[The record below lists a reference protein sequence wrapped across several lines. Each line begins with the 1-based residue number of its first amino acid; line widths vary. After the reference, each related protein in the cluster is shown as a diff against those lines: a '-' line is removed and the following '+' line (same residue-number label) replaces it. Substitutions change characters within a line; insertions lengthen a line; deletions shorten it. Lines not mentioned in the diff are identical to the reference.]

1 MQTLE
6 DVQSKDLLFWANRY
20 HLFVSWSSD
29 RSHPWDAKQAA
40 SEYVTLE
47 IGVARGTAS
56 KVRARAR
63 GSNMPVCH
71 DWRDTPDTAPLH
83 CCCKVR
89 CAACAPELK
98 GAACMSCTKA

>member
-40 SEYVTLE
+40 SEYLTLE
-47 IGVARGTAS
+47 IGVARGTAN
-56 KVRARAR
+56 KVR
-63 GSNMPVCH
+63 GKTCI
-71 DWRDTPDTAPLH
+71 WTAAYSL
-83 CCCKVR
+83 
-89 CAACAPELK
+89 
-98 GAACMSCTKA
+98 S

>member
-47 IGVARGTAS
+47 IGVARGTAN
-56 KVRARAR
+56 KVRPHAW
-63 GSNMPVCH
+63 GSSVQSVMNGTMHLLLYPCIAAAKCG
-71 DWRDTPDTAPLH
+71 PPS
-83 CCCKVR
+83 VR
-89 CAACAPELK
+89 Q
-98 GAACMSCTKA
+98 S